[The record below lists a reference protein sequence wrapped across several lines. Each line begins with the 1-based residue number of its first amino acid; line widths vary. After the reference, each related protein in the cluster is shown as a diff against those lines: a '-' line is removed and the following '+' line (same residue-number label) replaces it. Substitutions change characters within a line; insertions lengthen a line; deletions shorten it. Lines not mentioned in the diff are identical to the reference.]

1 MASRRLQTATCPA
14 TAAACDAYRFSFGEG
29 WILKFVNRA
38 AATCGDSTPAG
49 RRFRLLLLTNAEGR
63 KLFNYCLWFCIE
75 TFGCGGPQPLEL
87 RTAMTL
93 SCSAMRDSLPR
104 HLQDRFVE
112 WAAAV
117 LARVVSWAAL
127 WLFPLDTALLDGR
140 FRAACADVISLI
152 LLGGLAPD
160 SVVPDRTWFRAV
172 PAMAAEHHRLVENER
187 IPGNS
192 ATLLRSADLEQD
204 AWRLIP
210 GGEKAPP
217 GCVWD
222 TRVLRNLSL
231 PVLDEPVPPDWVLD
245 DADAALLS
253 SVRPKPKEHD
263 DGSPVSKAFDETA
276 AALARFAIRREDS
289 REQTRRIRG
298 DGELEVPEP
307 DSERQAK
314 STRLLSGFGSLLV
327 PSNTLKSGGGKL
339 STLKVRLPPE
349 PGLGRRVKLGHSAGG
364 WSTLQALR
372 DGKLPPLPP
381 EEPPRDSVSA
391 RVPFTS
397 GPPTWSRAVGV
408 SESDPD
414 EKASPL
420 PLKDRSRALRLLRG
434 ERAHGARSP
443 GHPALSDVHEPL
455 PTRHSRHRPLSLNLS
470 PERARRRSVAATL
483 ASPARVVNID
493 AGGDFDFV
501 DFLGTSAPS
510 SASGSPV
517 RGADWRQH
525 RGALGRAA
533 RDLLKADAGSP
544 ATRRR
549 RPPGKDG
556 LESRLKGISA
566 TVAGSLEKA
575 AMHMAP
581 ASPMR
586 ARRGGTLHHEADS
599 NQPRLVSVLSVS
611 RPAGIRSL
619 LPSVSHDEFIVRAQ
633 ADLAA
638 WRLKRETERQRVNA
652 MGGHDEFADIGIEA
666 QQLRSKESIITDAA
680 MSDARR
686 RVGVYRA
693 ALEAAENAERVAA
706 KARLRYAAQS
716 RKADR
721 ESAARTASIML
732 RPAAVAELASTFFE
746 EERLRQ
752 MDMQESLR
760 HFRKLYLAG
769 H

>member
-29 WILKFVNRA
+29 WILKFINRA

-339 STLKVRLPPE
+339 STLK
-349 PGLGRRVKLGHSAGG
+349 
-364 WSTLQALR
+364 
-372 DGKLPPLPP
+372 
-381 EEPPRDSVSA
+381 
-391 RVPFTS
+391 
-397 GPPTWSRAVGV
+397 
-408 SESDPD
+408 
-414 EKASPL
+414 
-420 PLKDRSRALRLLRG
+420 
-434 ERAHGARSP
+434 
-443 GHPALSDVHEPL
+443 
-455 PTRHSRHRPLSLNLS
+455 
-470 PERARRRSVAATL
+470 
-483 ASPARVVNID
+483 
-493 AGGDFDFV
+493 
-501 DFLGTSAPS
+501 
-510 SASGSPV
+510 
-517 RGADWRQH
+517 
-525 RGALGRAA
+525 
-533 RDLLKADAGSP
+533 
-544 ATRRR
+544 
-549 RPPGKDG
+549 
-556 LESRLKGISA
+556 
-566 TVAGSLEKA
+566 
-575 AMHMAP
+575 
-581 ASPMR
+581 
-586 ARRGGTLHHEADS
+586 
-599 NQPRLVSVLSVS
+599 
-611 RPAGIRSL
+611 
-619 LPSVSHDEFIVRAQ
+619 
-633 ADLAA
+633 
-638 WRLKRETERQRVNA
+638 
-652 MGGHDEFADIGIEA
+652 
-666 QQLRSKESIITDAA
+666 QLRSKESIITDAA